1 MATLKDM
8 VDEVHSN
15 LTGYTLRQDRVTY
28 VADAAGITTT
38 DTTIT
43 VPNENNLANG
53 IIEIDEELIWVES
66 FDNISKKLNIAPG
79 FGRGY
84 RNTNPAPH
92 SQYAQITL
100 SPTFPKSVIKKAIND
115 TIKSVYPK
123 IWGVSSTTFTYKP
136 AQVAYALPDDVQEI
150 LAVSWQTVGP
160 SKEWLPVVRWRQDR
174 MANATAFNTNKTI
187 SLYDRITAGRTVQVW
202 YAMQPNT
209 LDSNTDEFA
218 DVSGLPESAEDVVVL
233 GAAYRLLS
241 FIDAG
246 RLNLT
251 SAESD
256 SANTK
261 IPSSASVSTSKY
273 IYALYQQRLNEEAG
287 KLQSQYPTKV
297 HYTR

>member
-28 VADAAGITTT
+28 IADASGITTT

-66 FDNISKKLNIAPG
+66 FDNVSKKLNIAPG

-115 TIKSVYPK
+115 TINSVYPK
-123 IWGVSSTTFTYKP
+123 IWAVSSTTFSYNP
-136 AQVAYALPDDVQEI
+136 AQTTYALPDDVQEV
-150 LAVSWQTVGP
+150 LAVTWQTVGP
-160 SKEWLPVVRWRQDR
+160 SKEWLSVKRWKQDR
-174 MANATAFNTNKTI
+174 MANATAFNTNKTVSI
-187 SLYDRITAGRTVQVW
+187 YDRVTAGRTVQVW
-202 YAMQPNT
+202 YTNQPNT
-209 LDSNTDEFA
+209 LDANTDDFA
-218 DVSGLPESAEDVVVL
+218 DVSGLPETSQDVIIL
-233 GAAYRLLS
+233 GASYRLLS

-261 IPSSASVSTSKY
+261 IPSGASVSSSKY
-273 IYALYQQRLNEEAG
+273 IYALYQQRLNEESG
-287 KLQSQYPTKV
+287 KLQSQYPTKI

>member
-28 VADAAGITTT
+28 VANSSGITTT

-53 IIEIDEELIWVES
+53 IIEIDEELLWVDS
-66 FDNISKKLNIAPG
+66 FDNITKTLNIAPG

-115 TIKSVYPK
+115 TINSVYPK
-123 IWGVSSTTFTYKP
+123 IWAVSSTTFSYNP
-136 AQVAYALPDDVQEI
+136 AQNTYALPDDVQEV
-150 LAVSWQTVGP
+150 LAVTWQTVGP
-160 SKEWLPVVRWRQDR
+160 SKEWLSVRRWKQDR
-174 MANATAFNTNKTI
+174 MANATAFNTNKTVSI
-187 SLYDRITAGRTVQVW
+187 YDFITAGRTVQVW
-202 YAMQPNT
+202 YTTQPNT
-209 LDSNTDEFA
+209 LDANTDEFA
-218 DVSGLPESAEDVVVL
+218 DVSGLPDTAQDVVIL
-233 GAAYRLLS
+233 GASYRLLS

-261 IPSSASVSTSKY
+261 IPSSASVSSSKY
-273 IYALYQQRLNEEAG
+273 IYALYQQRLNEESN
-287 KLQSQYPTKV
+287 KLQSQYPTKI